1 MPTLTETLLGL
12 IVLSLAVLAV
22 QAHRYVSLNQLQ
34 YRTSETVPPSRDTM
48 LSPPHPGGH
57 HDRAEPAPM
66 DVYEWVRQHRIVSA
80 PIPRIQLEDIGS
92 EREHELLDLEFRPA
106 ANDADGPPEGEYSAV
121 YARDAAEPLQLRS
134 LVETLPPKRPC
145 LRT

>member
-1 MPTLTETLLGL
+1 
-12 IVLSLAVLAV
+12 
-22 QAHRYVSLNQLQ
+22 
-34 YRTSETVPPSRDTM
+34 M

-57 HDRAEPAPM
+57 HDRVEPAM

-80 PIPRIQLEDIGS
+80 PIPRIPLEEIGS
-92 EREHELLDLEFRPA
+92 DSEHELIDLEFRPA
-106 ANDADGPPEGEYSAV
+106 ANDADVPPEGEYSAV
-121 YARDAAEPLQLRS
+121 YARDAEPLHLRS